1 MAGSSAKKNSNES
14 TKKKRKLTNSQ
25 DREKSS
31 KSARKKKHVE
41 EEEEERCAVDEIRT
55 LENTEGDTQTPVE
68 KIKNFQWRNLDL
80 VLALDM
86 RTLTAEK

>member
-1 MAGSSAKKNSNES
+1 MAGSSTKKNSNES

-25 DREKSS
+25 DSGKPS
-31 KSARKKKHVE
+31 KSARKKNHVAE
-41 EEEEERCAVDEIRT
+41 QEERCAVDETRT
-55 LENTEGDTQTPVE
+55 LENTEGDTQNPVE
-68 KIKNFQWRNLDL
+68 KVENFQWRNLDL